1 MRIGR
6 SMAALNQV
14 AAADRLTPPDGAG
27 AGRGAP
33 GRSTPVWSGAARC
46 GVSIDREIQA
56 LRSWYVTLGDSIVN
70 GTAVPR
76 PQPPD
81 PDGRRQLLQCVR
93 EAIVSGVQSELHGA
107 LLVLW
112 ASHHLD
118 VLRQLESHL
127 GRQAATAAGQTE
139 AVHG

>member
-1 MRIGR
+1 
-6 SMAALNQV
+6 
-14 AAADRLTPPDGAG
+14 
-27 AGRGAP
+27 
-33 GRSTPVWSGAARC
+33 VWSGAARC

-93 EAIVSGVQSELHGA
+93 DAIVSGEESELRGA

-112 ASHHLD
+112 ASHHVD
-118 VLRQLESHL
+118 VLRHLESYL
-127 GRQAATAAGQTE
+127 SQQVAAAAGKGE
-139 AVHG
+139 SVNG

>member
-1 MRIGR
+1 M
-6 SMAALNQV
+6 
-14 AAADRLTPPDGAG
+14 
-27 AGRGAP
+27 
-33 GRSTPVWSGAARC
+33 WSGAARC

-93 EAIVSGVQSELHGA
+93 DAIVSGEESELRGA

-112 ASHHLD
+112 ASHHVD
-118 VLRQLESHL
+118 VLRHLESHL
-127 GRQAATAAGQTE
+127 GLQVAAAAGKGE
-139 AVHG
+139 SVNG